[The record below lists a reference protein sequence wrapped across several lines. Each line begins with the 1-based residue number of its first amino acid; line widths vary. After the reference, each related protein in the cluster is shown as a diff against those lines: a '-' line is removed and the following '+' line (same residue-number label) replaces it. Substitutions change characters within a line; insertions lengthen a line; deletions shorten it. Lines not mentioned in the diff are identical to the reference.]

1 MGQYGVFMSTLGHL
15 LGTFVVVFIV
25 ACCCRAMRVRRMLVL
40 LCCCDM
46 AIVWHIKALQL
57 RRMLK
62 NGRVVSRKR
71 DGEAGVENS

>member
-1 MGQYGVFMSTLGHL
+1 
-15 LGTFVVVFIV
+15 V

-57 RRMLK
+57 RSIRYATYLWMLK